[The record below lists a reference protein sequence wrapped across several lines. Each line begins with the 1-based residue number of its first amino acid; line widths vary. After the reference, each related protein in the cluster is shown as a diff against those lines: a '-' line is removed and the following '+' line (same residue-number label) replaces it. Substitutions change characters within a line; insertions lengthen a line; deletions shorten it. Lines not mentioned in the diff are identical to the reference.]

1 MATRV
6 TDVPEFKNATDLE
19 FADIS
24 SEEWREYQ
32 FLGGEKIRI
41 SAPLKLNVS
50 ESRGHRIFDANGI
63 SHYIPP
69 GWIHLKWKVK
79 NGAPNFVK

>member
-1 MATRV
+1 MATQV
-6 TDVPEFKNATDLE
+6 ADMPEFKNATDLE

-24 SEEWREYQ
+24 SEQWREYQ